1 MKPLIRV
8 LGTAL
13 LAGVL
18 AWRLDWS
25 QLRDAFVALDVRHWV
40 AALVALLIAQLIS
53 SLRWQLLAEP
63 LDFTDSYWRYVRLY
77 FVGMFFN
84 LVLPTSVGGDV
95 VRAWYLGGERGRRG
109 PAFLTVL
116 ADRGIGVAV
125 LVVMA
130 CVAAVF
136 VPIQMPGWMVTV
148 VGGLAAGCVVG
159 AVLIPFLPALTR
171 IVWIGP
177 KLVPLVELVQLYLGQ
192 PGLLLS
198 VTILS
203 LLVQLSSVSQ
213 VWLVSVGLGLD
224 VSFGY
229 LAVVVP
235 LVSLLTLVP
244 ISLNGMGLRE
254 VGLVVL
260 LAPVDVTAAQAVSL
274 SLLHFAI
281 NLVGSLMGGV
291 CYLNCGP
298 TRVEDAAREQDDD
311 HPVRR
316 GSDQGRERQPAQAA

>member
-1 MKPLIRV
+1 MKPLLRT
-8 LGTAL
+8 LGTGL

-25 QLRDAFVALDVRHWV
+25 QLRDAFVALDVRLWL
-40 AALVALLIAQLIS
+40 AALVALVVAQLVS
-53 SLRWQLLAEP
+53 SLRWQLLAAP
-63 LDFTDSYWRYVRLY
+63 MHFADSYGRYVRLY

-116 ADRGIGVAV
+116 ADRGFGVAV

-136 VPIQMPGWMVTV
+136 VPIAMPGWMVSIV
-148 VGGLAAGCVVG
+148 VGLAIGCVVG
-159 AVLIPFLPALTR
+159 VMTLPLLPVLTR
-171 IVWIGP
+171 VAWVGP
-177 KLVPLVELVQLYLGQ
+177 KLVPLVEMVQLYLRQ
-192 PGLLLS
+192 PGLLVV
-198 VTILS
+198 VTVLS

-260 LAPVDVTAAQAVSL
+260 LAPVEVTAAQAVSL
-274 SLLHFAI
+274 SLLHFAV
-281 NLVGSLMGGV
+281 NLVVSLAGGV
-291 CYLNCGP
+291 CYLNCGQ
-298 TRVEDAAREQDDD
+298 TRFQESSEEQGDDE
-311 HPVRR
+311 PVR
-316 GSDQGRERQPAQAA
+316 GNPDQGRERQPAQAA